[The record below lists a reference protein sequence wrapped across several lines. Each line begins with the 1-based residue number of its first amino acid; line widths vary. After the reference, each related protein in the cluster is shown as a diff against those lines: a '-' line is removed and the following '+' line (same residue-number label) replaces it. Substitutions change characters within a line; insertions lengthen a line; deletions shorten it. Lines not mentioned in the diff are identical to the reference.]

1 MKKEKLLITGINGF
15 LADYLLIELAKKD
28 DFAIFGIDTADKFR
42 YRSQYSLQKYYN
54 CNIID
59 KDSIYTIIDDVKP
72 DKVINLAGILKGS
85 GFSKFFSVNLI
96 GTLVLLEALIA
107 ADKDSDNGVRVILI
121 GSAAEYGSSYG
132 LSLKEEDE
140 LLPLSHYGKSKSL
153 QSVMAMTA
161 YFRKKLEIIVIR
173 PSNIIG
179 PGQGGDLIIP
189 AILDQARHITEGSGK
204 KELVLGNIESKRD
217 FVDVRDVVRGVVLL
231 LTKGRPGEIYN
242 ISTDVSQSIRE
253 VIGIIEKLIG
263 MEFKV
268 TSNPDRIQKNDIP
281 YISLSYDKI
290 KKEAGWSPSFSLE
303 QTLSD
308 MAKSAKNTIQ
318 RYNE

>member
-1 MKKEKLLITGINGF
+1 MKKEKLLITGVNGF
-15 LADYLLIELAKKD
+15 LAGYLLEELAKKD

-42 YRSQYSLQKYYN
+42 YSSQFPLQKYCN

-59 KDSIYTIIDDVKP
+59 KDSLYTFIDDVKP

-85 GFSKFFSVNLI
+85 GFSKFFSINLI

-107 ADKDSDNGVRVILI
+107 ADKDSDNGVRVILM
-121 GSAAEYGSSYG
+121 GSAAEYGSNYG
-132 LSLKEEDE
+132 MSLKEEDE
-140 LLPLSHYGKSKSL
+140 LLPLNHYGKSKSMQTML
-153 QSVMAMTA
+153 AMTA
-161 YFRKKLEIIVIR
+161 YFREKLEIIVIR

-189 AILDQARHITEGSGK
+189 AILDQARHSAEGSGK

-242 ISTDVSQSIRE
+242 ISTDISQSIRE
-253 VIGIIEKLIG
+253 VIRVIEKIVG
-263 MEFKV
+263 QEFKI
-268 TSNPDRIQKNDIP
+268 SSDPDRIQKNDIP

-303 QTLSD
+303 HTLSD
-308 MAKSAKNTIQ
+308 MAESAKNKI
-318 RYNE
+318 